1 MGAQQSRTIT
11 RSEINLDNII
21 DRTNKEL
28 GDLDL
33 FEPIEMNENI
43 SNVNNTNTLHNI
55 IVDLK
60 QLFESAFTRSMK
72 HYDKHIKLNNL
83 QFNYKEKNKVILQ
96 DLKNKLRLQNDE
108 IKESKED
115 NYKIIREIQNIS
127 NTHKEE
133 TKTQKYLII
142 ILVIMVLI
150 NVGIIGLFAKR
161 KLSTGSFVNK
171 LI

>member
-1 MGAQQSRTIT
+1 MGAQQSRTIS

-33 FEPIEMNENI
+33 FEPIEINQDI

-55 IVDLK
+55 AVDLK
-60 QLFESAFTRSMK
+60 HLFEQAFKRSMN

-96 DLKNKLRLQNDE
+96 DLKNKLRLQNDD
-108 IKESKED
+108 IKEGKED
-115 NYKIIREIQNIS
+115 NYKIVREIQNIS
-127 NTHKEE
+127 STYKEE

-142 ILVIMVLI
+142 ILVIIVLI
-150 NVGIIGLFAKR
+150 NLGIIGLFAKR
-161 KLSTGSFVNK
+161 KLSTGS
-171 LI
+171 LIN